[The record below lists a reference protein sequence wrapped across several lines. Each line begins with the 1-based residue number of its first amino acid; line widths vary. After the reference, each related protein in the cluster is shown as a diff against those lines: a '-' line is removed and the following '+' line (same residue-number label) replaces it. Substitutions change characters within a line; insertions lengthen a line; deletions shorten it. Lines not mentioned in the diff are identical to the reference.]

1 MKILITGATGLIGSY
16 IAKRFIGFGEIY
28 ALKRKNAKEPL
39 LDDSK
44 IIWKEGDL
52 NDYQSLESAFE
63 GMDVII
69 HVAGLVSYEKKD
81 SKELM
86 KVNLEG
92 TINVVNVMLQMN
104 IKKLIH
110 VSSVAALGRTPD
122 INLIDENHKWATSDL
137 NTPYAI
143 SKYLGELEVWRA
155 AQEGLDVI
163 VVYPSV
169 ALGKVSDKRSSTAI
183 YNYVLEEKPY
193 YPSGMINYIDVRDIA
208 EIIAQLY
215 EKQVWGSRYIL
226 NADAIPY
233 KEFFEEIAQAFDKKA
248 PYKPISP
255 STLRL
260 FLAFSWIAY
269 SFGLSKIP
277 LNPITAQ
284 LAQLPHKMSNK
295 KIKEELNFEFR
306 PLSETL
312 NWVKVNE
319 TT

>member
-16 IAKRFIGFGEIY
+16 IAKRFTSLGEIY
-28 ALKRKNAKEPL
+28 ALRRKSANKTL
-39 LDDSK
+39 LDDNNVT
-44 IIWKEGDL
+44 WLEGDVT
-52 NDYQSLESAFE
+52 DYQSLESAFE
-63 GMDVII
+63 GMDMVI

-81 SKELM
+81 SKDLM

-92 TINVVNVMLQMN
+92 TTNVVNVMLQMK

-110 VSSVAALGRTPD
+110 ISSVAALGRTPD
-122 INLIDENHKWATSDL
+122 IKLIDENHKWATSDL

-169 ALGKVSDKRSSTAI
+169 ALGKISDGRSSTAI

-193 YPSGMINYIDVRDIA
+193 YPSGIINYIDVRDLADIVA
-208 EIIAQLY
+208 LLY

-233 KEFFEEIAQAFDKKA
+233 KEFFEEIALAFDKKA
-248 PYKPISP
+248 PNKSINP
-255 STLRL
+255 SSLRVFLTL
-260 FLAFSWIAY
+260 SWIAY
-269 SFGLSKIP
+269 SVGLSKIP
-277 LNPITAQ
+277 LNPITAK
-284 LAQLPHKMSNK
+284 LAQLPHKMSNS
-295 KIKEELNFEFR
+295 KIKKELGFEFR
-306 PLSETL
+306 PLSQTL
-312 NWVKVNE
+312 KWAKMNE
-319 TT
+319 I